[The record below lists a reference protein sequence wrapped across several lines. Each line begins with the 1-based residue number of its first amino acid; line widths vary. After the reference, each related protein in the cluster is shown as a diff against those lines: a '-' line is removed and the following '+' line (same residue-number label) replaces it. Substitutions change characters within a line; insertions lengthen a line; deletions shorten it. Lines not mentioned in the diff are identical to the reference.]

1 MLGFKQTVSF
11 TVATT
16 CRGNSAARADKAF
29 AALEAKY
36 CGKAPKRKLA
46 SSAAA
51 AEPSEEE
58 FIKLQQ
64 QLMDRRTKRKGST

>member
-1 MLGFKQTVSF
+1 MLCFEQAVSF
-11 TVATT
+11 TVART

-29 AALEAKY
+29 AALEARY

-58 FIKLQQ
+58 FAKLQQ
-64 QLMDRRTKRKGST
+64 QLMDRKSKRKGST